1 MDDSYARTL
10 WSVIEPLHIVT
21 YFSPE
26 CVQGHKDVGLKGFW
40 MGYFGGRAAPMGP
53 VPAGVVEAT
62 FYGFHPDRVR
72 KAVPDAWT
80 FASPQDILRSRA
92 ESAAKA
98 LRRLAPGIDEVAGRA
113 NPLLAAAVDAADG
126 AGRALFAANRDVP
139 VPDDP
144 VAALWQHAASLR
156 EHRGDG
162 HLAVLATEGLDGLRS
177 NLLAAAVNGV
187 AFDML
192 TLTRGFSA
200 EEIAE
205 GAADLAGRGLLAADG
220 TVTAEGREL
229 RARIEDR
236 TDALAAPAYRVLAD
250 PEALHALLEPV
261 ARPVMESGEVPFPN
275 PIGLKR
281 R

>member
-40 MGYFGGRAAPMGP
+40 MGYFGARAAPMGP

-72 KAVPDAWT
+72 RAVPDAWS
-80 FASPQDILRSRA
+80 FASPGDILRSREA
-92 ESAAKA
+92 SAARA
-98 LRRLAPGIDEVAGRA
+98 LRRLAPGIDAAAEKA
-113 NPLLAAAVDAADG
+113 NPLLAAAVEAADG

-162 HLAVLATEGLDGLRS
+162 HLAVLAAEGLDGLRS

-200 EEIAE
+200 EEIAA

-220 TVTAEGREL
+220 AVTGEGRAL

-236 TDALAAPAYRVLAD
+236 TDALAAPAYRAVAD
-250 PEALHALLEPV
+250 PEGLHALLEPA
-261 ARPVMESGEVPFPN
+261 ARLVMESGEVPFPN
-275 PIGLKR
+275 PIGLKKR
-281 R
+281 